1 MANNSIINVVDVG
14 NPSSTRRTV
23 DLLPTYIRTDK
34 NTKFLSSTLDQLIQP
49 AKIERISGFVG
60 STLSPNYNP
69 ATDKYIPAANGL
81 EANYQLEPA
90 LVVRNPDQTIK
101 KVVSYDDLLNQLA
114 FENADI
120 LNHDRLFESSVF
132 SYDPKID
139 WDKFV
144 NYTQYYWLPTG
155 PDAIE
160 ITGQKLAT
168 VSTYNVTDD
177 STKEIFIFSPDGVTP
192 DPLVTLY
199 RGMVYVFNVDSEHN
213 FWIKTA
219 VSSDAQD
226 AYYGASNNGLKKGQ
240 VILTIDDSTPET
252 LFYVAGDDRTI
263 AGRFVV
269 RNLQENT
276 KLDVVNEILGK
287 KTFKSGNGITFTNGM
302 KVRFNGNVTPDE
314 YDNKEWLVE
323 GVGSAITLTDWSKL
337 QNAGIVV
344 TNLDVNFD
352 AQGFDQFP
360 FDDFNNIPLTQEYT
374 TINRSSLDINA
385 WSRYNRWF
393 HADVIKAAAD
403 ANGIDPVYPFSN
415 RATRPIIE
423 FAPNLQLFNY
433 GWVKNTPVDLIDN
446 ITIDAFSTVEGT
458 AGFYIDGELLQ
469 EGYRVIFNADKDP
482 LVKARIYEV
491 KFVTI
496 NGSNVI
502 SLNETR
508 DWIPETG
515 ASVNIQRGLDNAGY
529 NWWFNGTTWVY
540 AQQKTKINQFPLFD
554 VFDENGI
561 SYANLTYYKSNFV
574 GTRIFGYEVGTGSND
589 PVLGFPL
596 KYLNVVNVGDYLFE
610 NFYNTDLFQVI
621 TNNLTETYSVS
632 QGYLRFNGDTRLY
645 GNVWKESSTVSIP
658 IIQFQVLTTETNN
671 IEITSL
677 NNPGYAPTITVD
689 VFVNGTKQEH
699 IQDYRFVVQGP
710 QYFVYFLNTLNVNDR
725 VLFQIYTSVPPNA
738 LGYYAPALG
747 ATNNPL
753 NGPISQLTL
762 AEISDHAKTIANN
775 APDFVGSYP
784 GNSNLRDIGP
794 LSSYGTRLV
803 SHVTPLSFAQFF
815 IGNPEHNLID
825 AIRTVSEQYHTFKL
839 ALFKRITELQG
850 NYTPADALDAV
861 MLSMTADKNSTFP
874 YGYSDMLAFGT
885 DCTIRTYTV
894 VDNRITRWSLDSVY
908 NNTELTE
915 RSISVYL
922 NNNLLIIGQ
931 DYIFD
936 YFSPVVEF
944 LTPLTNNDTI
954 VIKDYF
960 STAGSYIP
968 ETPTKLGLYPKFI
981 PSVYVD
987 DTYVTPTK
995 VIQGHDGSIMIAY
1008 NDYRDDIIL
1017 EFETRIYNNIKIDCN
1032 PELFDVNTILPGVF
1046 RNRPYSP
1053 YEINRILTPDFLKW
1067 AGFFGIDY
1075 QSNQTIDVNDPL
1087 TWNYRISSIDQ
1098 VTKLPLPGHWRGIFK
1113 WYYDTDRPHSHP
1125 WEMLGF
1131 SVQPSW
1137 WTSEYGPAPYTSGN
1151 LILWSD
1157 LRDGLIRQG
1166 DRAGINVDYARPN
1179 LLDVLPVDEYGNLKN
1194 IGQTGII
1201 GQIDYTLVDQNWQ
1214 FGDHSPAETAY
1225 RRSSLWPFAVQI
1237 LMALTRPSIYASVGF
1252 DTSRINK
1259 NVAGQHRYGPTG
1271 ALLSLENLKIF
1282 KELDSAGNRIL
1293 ATGYGVF
1300 VVEAHGQKVYGYGT
1314 KLVQDLSNIE
1324 YNLFS
1329 KVGGFVSK
1337 DKLQVIID
1345 AVDPTS
1351 INPGVLLPAEDYEI
1365 YFNVSNPTK
1374 TYSASGIIVQKTLDG
1389 FVLRGYDKYL
1399 PYFTIYRPIRTAVD
1413 PVVSVGGASE
1423 TYVTWTA
1430 GQFYQAGMVV
1440 QNNNA
1445 YYRVRTSHTAG
1456 ITFDTQNFQSL
1467 PKLPSVGGVS
1477 VYGARSFEDAITT
1490 IPYGTTLSSLQ
1501 EIFDIFVGY
1510 GKWLSTQGFMFD
1522 EVQPDMGETLDWVFS
1537 GREFLYWSTQ
1547 NWSENSVITLS
1558 PFADQVK
1565 FKMNGGVVDNLF
1577 NEFYEYTILTANGG
1591 PFAKNN
1597 FNLSRQDG
1605 LFTIKTINTTDGL
1618 FFIEFSTVQK
1628 EHALIFK
1635 NISMFNDIIYDQES
1649 GYRQLRIK
1657 LNGFRT
1663 ADWNGDFFSPGFV
1676 FDEAIILDWSSYTD
1690 YSAGEIVRYNGRY
1703 YGTNIRIPGAETF
1716 DFNAWTQLPNKPT
1729 SQLWPNFDYKINQFE
1744 DFYSLDIDNFDAGQQ
1759 RMAQHLIGYAPR
1771 TYLDNIF
1778 NDPIAQYKF
1787 YQGFIKEKGTKN
1799 AIQKLA
1805 KASMHNL
1812 KGEIAYNEVW
1822 ALRMGSFGGFN
1833 TLREIEVALD
1843 ESKFVENPQIVQFV
1857 NLIPTNPTDVTYY
1870 KPLPDILI
1878 SPQDYDPD
1886 TLFPTLPSDESTF
1899 AENNFVMPYAG
1910 YPVYDDIK
1918 ATVFN
1923 KNSILDIANNSQL
1936 ADGDILWVGFS
1947 ENGDWDVLR
1956 YTEMSCKVIGAAL
1969 TTFTT
1974 NQIVFLTDRAHNL
1987 KVGDLVSITQFN
1999 SYLNQIYVVEKI
2011 AGSEQ
2016 FVVNTTL
2023 SSIPDTGE
2031 IPVGLMFNF
2040 ISARLKNFDDIKNY
2054 SALEKSRVNGKVWV
2068 DDDGTGKWA
2077 VFEKIDNNT
2086 KSVLMSSTTN
2096 GAQNYGGSM
2105 SYDQGYMSYI
2115 VSADS
2120 FYNPARPPND
2130 IYPDIGRVFVYEK
2143 QSVRTADLTPIIT
2156 YTLNDTSTYY
2166 ISNTP
2171 ALFGNTVV
2179 YEGSSN
2185 YIFATA
2191 PYAGNVKVDNTGT
2204 IRYAKNESDPAG
2216 IAGVGVV
2223 KISTIDTANNKEIA
2237 LGVLTSPAPTANG
2250 RFGTS
2255 IAVQHNSGKKRLLVG
2270 APGENTGGRVW
2281 VYNQYFGGGLS
2292 STATVT
2298 SIPASPYASGAE
2310 FGHAIGSTRDLSTIV
2325 VSAPGYGS
2333 NTGKVEIFTWNT
2345 STHQYTSLQSVVID
2359 NVNTTFGYKTSANQY
2374 TGAYLKTGDRFG
2386 EEVLLTDDAEY
2397 MFVSVKNANHNQKS
2411 GAVIVFKK
2419 QVSGQYQAIQDLRSP
2434 TVSGGMVYGTAL
2446 GLDPAGKI
2454 LVVTSTG
2461 TAFIHNVTFDTY
2473 QNRTNSEA
2481 YPYQLDPTSGSRNT
2495 VTSFDGYATSFYTP
2509 LEGSGAAHV
2518 YYRYNTF
2525 FAYSQDL
2532 TSSDISANGD
2542 FGASLLVTD
2551 SQVLVGA
2558 PQTTVNN
2565 VPGGEIIIFTEIDTT
2580 AQPWNKLRVQPDL
2593 VDTDKIN
2600 RVITIDDVSEEIVD
2614 YLEFL
2619 DPVKGRIPG
2628 LAQQELRFMT
2638 SVDPAVYSLGTA
2650 GVVVNSNT
2658 AWIDDHVGELWWDL
2672 SSVKY
2677 VWYEQ
2682 GSNEYRKNN
2691 WGSVFPGSTIDVY
2704 EWVGSSYL
2712 PNQWATIADT
2722 VDGLSQGISGQ
2733 PKFGQD
2739 NAVMSVKQVYNSIT
2753 NAFENVYYY
2762 WVKNKTTIP
2771 NVYSRTTSAY
2781 DIANLIANPKAQGV
2795 KYATILSPNAVAL
2808 VNCKPSLKSNSI
2820 HLNIEMD
2827 SITDSAN
2834 RHTEWILLAE
2844 DDINILPPTLLI
2856 KKLFDSLVGS
2866 DEQGNQ
2872 IPDIKIPARRRYG
2885 IEFRPRQGVFV
2896 DRHEAIRNL
2905 FEYINTVIKTL
2916 LLRGIKNFTLLE
2928 SMDEIPNQ
2936 LAGTYDQIVED
2947 YATLLFIETNSFDQA
2962 LAEPVIDED
2971 GRIKAINITTPGYS
2985 YNPIYPPSIEI
2996 QGDGDGAVAEAI
3008 CNDIGQISG
3017 VIIKSQGSNYTRA
3030 TAIIRP
3036 YSVIVQTDIN
3046 SGGKWARYEWNRS
3059 RGEWMKVQTQVYD
3072 TTQYWEYVDWID
3084 PSYNPLQSVITTVE
3098 SPYELSILTDMP
3110 EGNYVK
3116 VKNAGDGKYIILR
3129 KNPLGS
3135 VTGTYDTDWDLV
3147 VSEQGTIQF
3156 KSILWESSNSVYSYD
3171 QTSAFDQT
3179 LYDQS
3184 SGIELR
3190 NILSALITNIFI
3202 DDIAIYQ
3209 VGLLFKAIRY
3219 AFSEQK
3225 NLDWV
3230 FKTTFI
3236 DVTNIAG
3243 KLDQRPTYK
3252 LQDSQFYE
3260 DYINEIK
3267 PYHTKIRNFTVNYT
3281 STDVSSTFVSDFD
3294 LPSYWD
3300 LNQKRFRT
3308 VGFGNTELL
3317 YDPWS
3322 SWFKNYSSKIG
3333 EIVIADSGDGYLF
3346 PPKVEI
3352 ISAPGDLGTGATAEA
3367 HIALGKVSRI
3377 IVTNSGAGYS
3387 ATPTVV
3393 ITGGGNTNLSKARAY
3408 AQLENGKVRS
3418 TNIRMKFDRVGISR
3432 EIGTKTFT
3440 DTFQG
3445 LDIVN
3450 GEIFEWPLT
3459 FIPIANKAQITLTV
3473 DGVLQLID
3481 QYSIIYTTKDFETVP
3496 GTPYKKKYATLHL
3509 NWVPSKGSVVQIT
3522 YPKSLELYTAVD
3534 RIEDYYT
3541 SESGLAGITTNTY
3554 TPLLTEDSF
3563 NTDIVTINSIVD
3575 LKEHMVF
3582 SYENQPSSVR
3592 YEIIEV
3598 LTNTKFR
3605 LSKQINLPAGT
3616 LVTLTFRNFGQV
3628 FAGAEYAG
3636 VKLDTLPFSFTGGW
3650 DVLPYWTSSW
3660 DSYQTTQNFAQV
3672 LNPNRNL
3679 RSEIVLL
3686 QNEQQDLLQQI
3697 ITDQIETSSTYATFI
3712 STPQFRYETTAA
3724 GPKQVPNEPYFSDAE
3739 YAYNAAEAKYETD
3752 QAKLTAVQST
3762 LNQLRANHVPV
3773 QLPFIVDTGTVINTY
3788 LNDVRIDGDDHFI
3801 NVPVA
3806 HGGWGKDATFDVTIT
3821 NTSPFAYYVELRN
3834 GGSSYNVKDTLTIFG
3849 DSLGGERGYLD
3860 NDLQEFINQ
3869 NDLIIKVTGVTPA
3882 GTVTSFTSS
3891 GIPNVTR
3898 SYVGVGTTG
3907 TVYINSSSTNW
3918 FNSTGS
3924 VNIVTFRSAA
3934 DDATILP
3941 SDEITLD
3948 TVIQGGDYNPGI
3960 TLGVQP
3966 AEIVVDGDQFLSSVA
3981 SHAPEEMVP
3990 GQVQESFAVT
4000 MFHQLPEG
4008 SPLIRTVKYQLPLDP
4023 PGLGSLQ
4030 SFNIAGLPQNTSSV
4044 SVIVGTTPL
4053 RSEVDYYIDF
4063 PNNSITLLN
4072 PKTGTDYISISSFG
4086 GGGIGLIDYKTSINA
4101 TTQTQITSSVSL
4113 ADIKDVYV
4121 TIGAAGHAPR
4131 SGWVVPKATTSTI
4144 GWTLGTAIGHEQDL
4158 NPRALLTVPI
4168 PTDLGGAPLV
4178 QAWFFNGSAKA
4189 MSEVYEQVVRPGA
4202 SRLYIDLEQP
4212 PGVAGPFHSQ
4222 VIVELNR
4229 VRLIP
4234 PETVYYVAVAD
4245 NLEYPITQAITYSL
4259 LEIDRS
4265 QIEVYINGE
4274 FISQEG
4280 FNYFFDGSKG
4290 YVKFPY
4296 GGIKDGDAIAIT
4308 VLDNYEYLVQYNQ
4321 VVLSEK
4327 LTRSNTDELRIFSF
4341 TNHDANGLRKEKFY
4355 ANRAQRYTIQRPI
4368 FNTSY
4373 LWVEYNG
4380 KTLISD
4386 IDYTIDS
4393 TGLTVTI
4400 DQKYYQSNSDVVVI
4414 LSMSETSYRGA
4425 LGYRM
4430 FTDILGRTSIK
4441 RLSETNSTE
4450 LSTPLLYTDL
4460 TINVLDATKLTQPD
4474 PGTNRPGIIYVAGER
4489 IEFLTVVGNV
4499 LGSLR
4504 RATLGTGAKEALP
4517 TGTTVIDQGTKQN
4530 LLVTSETSVYRTT
4543 TTNTTTYVF
4552 ESLTLNS
4559 SANAWDQI
4567 EVFYGGRK
4575 LLKPTTSTN
4584 TIISYNTDV
4593 VAFDSNETNSYGTQ
4607 TNVVVLPEF
4616 TVTNTS
4622 TGPIITLNIN
4632 VEPNRE
4638 ISVLQRT
4645 GQSMF
4650 TLNWQEFTDPVG
4662 KFLQESPASLPTDSY
4677 YGGDTVIILDDII
4690 NNGAVL
4696 QDELGNPLQGI

>member
-14 NPSSTRRTV
+14 NPSTTRRTV

-81 EANYQLEPA
+81 EADYQLEPA
-90 LVVRNPDQTIK
+90 LVVRNPDQTVK

-120 LNHDRLFESSVF
+120 SNHDRLFESTIF

-168 VSTYNVTDD
+168 ISTYNVADD
-177 STKEIFIFSPDGVTP
+177 KTKEIFIFSPDGVTP

-199 RGMVYVFNVDSEHN
+199 RGMVYVFNVDSDHN

-226 AYYGASNNGLKKGQ
+226 AYFGASNNGVKKGQ
-240 VILTIDDSTPET
+240 VILTVDDTTPET

-302 KVRFNGNVTPDE
+302 KIRFNGNVTPAE
-314 YDNKEWLVE
+314 YDNTEWLVE
-323 GVGSAITLTDWSKL
+323 GVGSAITLTDWAKL
-337 QNAGIVV
+337 QNAGIVI

-360 FDDFNNIPLTQEYT
+360 FDDFNNIPITPEYT

-393 HADVIKAAAD
+393 HADVIKAAAE
-403 ANGIDPVYPFSN
+403 ANGLDPVYPYAN
-415 RATRPIIE
+415 RASRPIIE
-423 FAPNLQLFNY
+423 FDANLQLFNY
-433 GWVKNTPVDLIDN
+433 GWMRQAPVDLIDN
-446 ITIDAFSTVEGT
+446 VTKDAFSTVEGT

-469 EGYRVIFNADKDP
+469 EGYRVIFNADTDP
-482 LVKARIYEV
+482 LVNARIYEV
-491 KFVTI
+491 KFVVI
-496 NGSNVI
+496 DGESVI

-508 DWIPETG
+508 DWIPEIG
-515 ASVNIQRGLDNAGY
+515 ASVNIQRGLENAGY
-529 NWWFNGTTWVY
+529 NWWFNGTTWTY
-540 AQQKTKINQFPLFD
+540 AQQKIKLNQFPLFD

-561 SYANLTYYKSNFV
+561 SYSNLTYYKSNFT
-574 GTRIFGYEVGTGSND
+574 GTRIFGYEVGNGTPD
-589 PVLGFPL
+589 PVLGFSL
-596 KYLNVVNVGDYLFE
+596 KYLNVVNVGDYLFG
-610 NFYNTDLFQVI
+610 NFYNTDSFQVI
-621 TNNLTETYSVS
+621 ANNVTETYSVS
-632 QGYLRFNGDTRLY
+632 QGFLRVNGTNQTY
-645 GNVWKESSTVSIP
+645 VNVWQESSTVSIP
-658 IIQFQVLTTETNN
+658 IIQFQVLTTATNN

-677 NNPGYAPTITVD
+677 NTPGYAPDITVD
-689 VFVNGTKQEH
+689 VFVNGTKQAH
-699 IQDYRFVVQGP
+699 VQDYRFIVQGP

-738 LGYYAPALG
+738 TGYYAPALG

-775 APDFVGSYP
+775 APDFVGAYP

-803 SHVTPLSFAQFF
+803 SHITPLSFAQFF

-825 AIRTVSEQYHTFKL
+825 AIRTVGEQYHTFKL
-839 ALFKRITELQG
+839 ALYKRITELQG
-850 NYTPADALDAV
+850 DYTPADALDAV
-861 MLSMTADKNSTFP
+861 MLSLTADKNSTFP
-874 YGYSDMLAFGT
+874 YGYSDMLTFGT
-885 DCTIRTYTV
+885 DCTVRTYTV
-894 VDNRITRWSLDSVY
+894 VDNRITRWSLDSPY
-908 NNTELTE
+908 NDTALTE
-915 RSISVYL
+915 RSVLVYL
-922 NNNLLIIGQ
+922 NDTLLVSNR
-931 DYIFD
+931 DYKFD
-936 YFSPVVEF
+936 YYSPVVEF
-944 LTPLTNNDTI
+944 LIPLKNKDTI
-954 VIKDYF
+954 VIKDYPG
-960 STAGSYIP
+960 TAGSYVP

-981 PSVYVD
+981 PSIYID
-987 DTYVTPTK
+987 DTYVEPTK
-995 VIQGHDGSIMIAY
+995 VIQGHDGSITVAY
-1008 NDYRDDIIL
+1008 GDYRDDIIL
-1017 EFETRIYNNIKIDCN
+1017 EFETRIYNNIKIN
-1032 PELFDVNTILPGVF
+1032 YNHELFDVNTILPGVF
-1046 RNRPYSP
+1046 RKRPYSP
-1053 YEINRILTPDFLKW
+1053 YDINRMLTPDFLKW

-1087 TWNYRISSIDQ
+1087 TWNYRISAVDQ

-1131 SVQPSW
+1131 AVQPSW

-1157 LRDGLIRQG
+1157 LRDGFIRQG
-1166 DRAGINVDYARPN
+1166 PRAGIDINYARPN

-1194 IGQTGII
+1194 IGQIGII
-1201 GQIDYTLVDQNWQ
+1201 GAIDYTSVDQNWQ
-1214 FGDHSPAETAY
+1214 FGDHAPSETAY

-1259 NVAGQHRYGPTG
+1259 TVAGQYRYGTNG
-1271 ALLSLENLKIF
+1271 ALLSLSNLQIF
-1282 KELDSAGNRIL
+1282 KETDSNGNRIL

-1300 VVEAHGQKVYGYGT
+1300 VVEAHGQKVYGYGK
-1314 KLVQDLSNIE
+1314 KLTTDLANIE

-1351 INPGVLLPAEDYEI
+1351 INPGVLLPTEDYEI
-1365 YFNVSNPTK
+1365 YFNISNPTK
-1374 TYSASGIIVQKTLDG
+1374 TYSASGIIVQKTIDG
-1389 FVLRGYDKYL
+1389 YVLRGYDKYL

-1413 PVVSVGGASE
+1413 PVVSVGGVSE

-1430 GQFYQAGMVV
+1430 GQFYQVGMVV

-1456 ITFDTQNFQSL
+1456 STFSTQNFQSL

-1477 VYGARSFEDAITT
+1477 VYGAKSFEDSTST
-1490 IPYGTTLSSLQ
+1490 IPYGTKLSSLQ
-1501 EIFDIFVGY
+1501 EIFDVFVGY
-1510 GKWLSTQGFMFD
+1510 GKYLATQGFLFD

-1565 FKMNGGVVDNLF
+1565 FAMNGGVVDNLF
-1577 NEFYEYTILTANGG
+1577 NEFYEYTLLKADGG

-1605 LFTIKTINTTDGL
+1605 LFKITTSNTRDGL

-1635 NISMFNDIIYDQES
+1635 NISMFNDIIYDQET

-1676 FDEAIILDWSSYTD
+1676 FDEAIIQDWEAYTD
-1690 YSAGEIVRYNGRY
+1690 YASGIVVRYNGRY
-1703 YGTNIRIPGAETF
+1703 YGTNVRIPGAETF
-1716 DFNAWTQLPNKPT
+1716 DFTLWSQLPSKPT
-1729 SQLWPNFDYKINQFE
+1729 PQLWPNFDYKINQFE

-1771 TYLDNIF
+1771 NYLDNIF

-1787 YQGFIKEKGTKN
+1787 YQGYIKEKGTKN

-1822 ALRMGSFGGFN
+1822 AVRLGAFGGFN
-1833 TLREIEVALD
+1833 TIREIEVDLN
-1843 ESKFVENPQIVQFV
+1843 ESKFVENPQIIQFV
-1857 NLIPTNPTDVTYY
+1857 NLVPTNPTDVTYY
-1870 KPLPDILI
+1870 KPLSDILI
-1878 SPQDYDPD
+1878 APPDYNPD
-1886 TLFPTLPSDESTF
+1886 ELFPTLPSDESTF

-1923 KNSILDIANNSQL
+1923 RNSILDIANNNQL
-1936 ADGDILWVGFS
+1936 SDGDVLWVGFS

-1956 YTEMSCKVIGAAL
+1956 YTEMPCKVIGAAL

-1999 SYLNQIYVVEKI
+1999 SYLNQIYVVEQVS
-2011 AGSEQ
+2011 GSTQ
-2016 FVVNTTL
+2016 FVVNTKLT
-2023 SSIPDTGE
+2023 SIPDTGE

-2040 ISARLKNFDDIKNY
+2040 ISARLKDFDDIKNY
-2054 SALEKSRVNGKVWV
+2054 SALERSRVNGKVWV
-2068 DDDGTGKWA
+2068 DNDGTGKWA

-2086 KSVLMSSTTN
+2086 RSVLVSSTTN
-2096 GAQNYGGSM
+2096 GAQNYGGSIA
-2105 SYDQGYMSYI
+2105 YDQGYMSYV

-2120 FYNPARPPND
+2120 FVNPPRPPND
-2130 IYPDIGRVFVYEK
+2130 IYTDVGRVFVYEK
-2143 QSVRTADLTPIIT
+2143 QSIRNATLTPIIS

-2166 ISNTP
+2166 ISSST
-2171 ALFGNTVV
+2171 ALFGNTVL

-2191 PYAGNVKVDNTGT
+2191 PNAGNVKVSNVGT

-2223 KISTIDTANNKEIA
+2223 KVSTIDTANNREIA

-2250 RFGTS
+2250 HFGKA
-2255 IAVQHNSGKKRLLVG
+2255 IAIQHTTGKKRLLVG

-2281 VYNQYFGGGLS
+2281 VYDQYFGGGLS

-2298 SIPASPYASGAE
+2298 SIPTSPYASGSG
-2310 FGHAIGSTRDLSTIV
+2310 FGSNIGSTRDLSTIA
-2325 VSAPGYGS
+2325 VSAPGYNH

-2345 STHQYTSLQSVVID
+2345 LTHHYTSLQSVGID
-2359 NVNTTFGYKTSANQY
+2359 DVNTTFGYKTAADAYIN
-2374 TGAYLKTGDRFG
+2374 AYLKTGDRFG
-2386 EEVLLTDDAEY
+2386 EEVILTDDAEY
-2397 MFVSVKNANHNQKS
+2397 MIVSVRNADYNQKH

-2419 QVSGQYQAIQDLRSP
+2419 QLSGQYKPVQDLRSP
-2434 TVSGGMVYGTAL
+2434 TASGGMIYGSKI

-2461 TAFIHNVTFDTY
+2461 TAFVHNVTFDTY
-2473 QNRTNSEA
+2473 QNRTTNNS
-2481 YPYQLDPTSGSRNT
+2481 YQLDPASGSRNT

-2509 LEGSGAAHV
+2509 LEGSGASHV
-2518 YYRYNTF
+2518 YYRYNQF

-2532 TSSDISANGD
+2532 ISADVSANGD

-2558 PQTTVNN
+2558 PQTTINN
-2565 VPGGEIIIFTEIDTT
+2565 APGGEIIIFTEIDQT
-2580 AQPWNKLRVQPDL
+2580 AQPWNKIRVQPDL

-2600 RVITIDDVSEEIVD
+2600 RVITIDDTSEEIVD

-2628 LAQQELRFMT
+2628 TAQQELSFMT
-2638 SVDPAVYSLGTA
+2638 SVDPAVYSLGTV
-2650 GVVVNSNT
+2650 GVVVNSDT

-2677 VWYEQ
+2677 IWYEQ
-2682 GSNEYRKNN
+2682 GTNEYRKNN

-2704 EWVGSSYL
+2704 EWIGSSYL
-2712 PNQWATIADT
+2712 PSQWATIADT
-2722 VDGLSQGISGQ
+2722 VDGLAQGISGQ
-2733 PKFGQD
+2733 PKFGLD
-2739 NAVMSVKQVYNSIT
+2739 NSVMSVKQVYNSIT
-2753 NAFENVYYY
+2753 NAFDNVYYY

-2771 NVYSRTTSAY
+2771 NVYDRTTSAY
-2781 DIANLIANPKAQGV
+2781 EVANLIANPKAQGI
-2795 KYATILSPNAVAL
+2795 KYATILSSNAVAL
-2808 VNCKPSLKSNSI
+2808 VNCKPSLKSNSV

-2827 SITDSAN
+2827 KITDSAN

-2844 DDINILPPTLLI
+2844 DDINILPPTLVI

-2872 IPDIKIPARRRYG
+2872 IPDMKIPARRRYG
-2885 IEFRPRQGVFV
+2885 IEFRPRQGAFV
-2896 DRHEAIRNL
+2896 NRHEAIRNL
-2905 FEYINTVIKTL
+2905 FEYVNSVIKTI
-2916 LLRGIKNFTLLE
+2916 LLRGIKSFALLD

-2936 LAGTYDQIVED
+2936 LDGTYDQVVED
-2947 YATLLFIETNSFDQA
+2947 HATLLFIETGLFDQA
-2962 LAEPVIDED
+2962 LAEPVIDAN
-2971 GRIKAINITTPGYS
+2971 GRIKEINITKSGYS
-2985 YNPIYPPSIEI
+2985 YNKDYPPYIQI
-2996 QGDGDGAVAEAI
+2996 QGDGDGAVVQAI
-3008 CNDIGQISG
+3008 CNDIGQIVG
-3017 VIIKSQGSNYTRA
+3017 AVILNQGNNYTRA
-3030 TAIIRP
+3030 SATIRP
-3036 YSVIVQTDIN
+3036 YSVVVQTDVN

-3059 RGEWMKVQTQVYD
+3059 RGEWIKVQTQVYD
-3072 TTQYWEYVDWID
+3072 TTQYWEYVDWIA
-3084 PSYNPLQSVITTVE
+3084 PSYNALQSVITTVD

-3116 VKNAGDGKYIILR
+3116 VKNAGDGKYLILR
-3129 KNPLGS
+3129 KNAPGS
-3135 VTGTYDTDWDLV
+3135 LTGTYDKDWDLV
-3147 VSEQGTIQF
+3147 LSEQGTIQF
-3156 KSILWESSNSVYSYD
+3156 KSTLWEATNSAFAYDEISS
-3171 QTSAFDQT
+3171 FDQT

-3190 NILSALITNIFI
+3190 IILEALITNIFI
-3202 DDIAIYQ
+3202 DDIGVYQ
-3209 VGLLFKAIRY
+3209 VRMLFKAVRY
-3219 AFSEQK
+3219 ALSEQK

-3236 DVTNIAG
+3236 DVTNVAG
-3243 KLDQRPTYK
+3243 TLDQRPTYK
-3252 LQDSQFYE
+3252 LQDSKFYE
-3260 DYINEIK
+3260 DYINEVK

-3300 LNQKRFRT
+3300 VNQKRFRT

-3322 SWFKNYSSKIG
+3322 SWFSNYASKIG
-3333 EIVIADSGDGYLF
+3333 EIVIADSGNGYLF

-3367 HIALGKVSRI
+3367 YIAMGKVSRI
-3377 IVTNSGAGYS
+3377 IVTNPGSGYAS
-3387 ATPTVV
+3387 TPTVV

-3432 EIGTKTFT
+3432 EIGTTLFT
-3440 DTFQG
+3440 DTYQG

-3459 FIPIANKAQITLTV
+3459 FIPVANKGQITLTV
-3473 DGVLQLID
+3473 NGVLQLID
-3481 QYSIIYTTKDFETVP
+3481 QYSIIYTTKDFESVP
-3496 GTPYKKKYATLHL
+3496 GLPYKKKYATLHL
-3509 NWVPSKGSVVQIT
+3509 NWVPNKGSVVQIT

-3534 RIEDYYT
+3534 RIEDYYS
-3541 SESGLAGITTNTY
+3541 SETGLAGITTDIY
-3554 TPLLTEDSF
+3554 TPLLAEDSI
-3563 NTDIVTINSIVD
+3563 NTDIVIINSDVGI
-3575 LKEHMVF
+3575 KKHMVF
-3582 SYENQPSSVR
+3582 SYENQPDSVR
-3592 YEIIEV
+3592 YEIVEV
-3598 LTNTKFR
+3598 LTATKFR

-3628 FAGAEYAG
+3628 MAGAEYAG

-3679 RSEIVLL
+3679 RSEIIQL

-3697 ITDQIETSSTYATFI
+3697 VTDQIETSSTYATFI

-3739 YAYNAAEAKYETD
+3739 NAYNVAEAKYIAD
-3752 QAKLTAVQST
+3752 QEKLTSVQST

-3773 QLPFIVDTGTVINTY
+3773 QLPFVVDTGTVINTY
-3788 LNDVRIDGDDHFI
+3788 LNDVRIDGPDHFTS
-3801 NVPVA
+3801 VPVA
-3806 HGGWGKDATFDVTIT
+3806 HGGWGNGATFDVTIT

-3834 GGSSYNVKDTLTIFG
+3834 GGSAYNKKDSLTIFG
-3849 DSLGGERGYLD
+3849 DNLGGERGYLD
-3860 NDLQEFINQ
+3860 IGLDKFINQ
-3869 NDLIIKVTGVTPA
+3869 NDLTIKVTGVTSA
-3882 GTVTSFTSS
+3882 GTITSFTSS

-3924 VNIVTFRSAA
+3924 VNIVTFRNAT
-3934 DDATILP
+3934 DDSTILP
-3941 SDEITLD
+3941 SDEYTLD
-3948 TVIQGGDYNPGI
+3948 TVLQGGDYNPGI

-3966 AEIVVDGDQFLSSVA
+3966 AEIVVDGDQYLSSIA

-3990 GQVQESFAVT
+3990 GQVQESFAIS
-4000 MFHQLPEG
+4000 MFHQLSQG
-4008 SPLIRTVKYQLPLDP
+4008 SPLIRTVKYQLPLEAP
-4023 PGLGSLQ
+4023 QLGSLQ
-4030 SFNIAGLPQNTSSV
+4030 TFKISGQPANTSSV

-4053 RSEVDYYIDF
+4053 RSGIDYFIDF
-4063 PNNSITLLN
+4063 PNKLVTLLN
-4072 PKTGTDYISISSFG
+4072 PFTGTDYISVTSFG
-4086 GGGIGLIDYKTSINA
+4086 GGGIGLIDYKTSIIAN
-4101 TTQTQITSSVSL
+4101 TQTQITTSVSL

-4121 TIGAAGHAPR
+4121 TLGAAGHAPR

-4144 GWTLGTAIGHEQDL
+4144 GWTLGTALGHEQDL
-4158 NPRALLTVPI
+4158 NPRGLLTVPI

-4178 QAWFFNGSAKA
+4178 QAWFFSAPYKA
-4189 MSEVYEQVVRPGA
+4189 MSEVYEQVVKVGS
-4202 SRLYIDLEQP
+4202 SRLYINLEQP

-4234 PETVYYVAVAD
+4234 PETVYYVASAD
-4245 NLEYPITQAITYSL
+4245 NLEYPISQSIKYNL

-4265 QIEVYINGE
+4265 QIEVYVNGT
-4274 FISQEG
+4274 FLSPEG
-4280 FNYFFDGSKG
+4280 FNYFFDGSQG
-4290 YVKFPY
+4290 YVQFPA
-4296 GGIKDGDAIAIT
+4296 GALNDGDAIAIS
-4308 VLDNYEYLVQYNQ
+4308 VLDNYEYLIQFGQ

-4327 LTRSNTDELRIFSF
+4327 LTRSSTDELRIFSF

-4355 ANRAQRYTIQRPI
+4355 GNRAQRYTIQRPI
-4368 FNTSY
+4368 FDTSY

-4393 TGLTVTI
+4393 TGLVVTV
-4400 DQKYYQSNSDVVVI
+4400 DQKYYQADTDVVVI
-4414 LSMSETSYRGA
+4414 LSMSENSYRGA

-4430 FTDILGRTSIK
+4430 FTDILGRTSVK
-4441 RLSETNSTE
+4441 RLSESNSTE
-4450 LSTPLLYTDL
+4450 LATPLLLDDL
-4460 TINVLDATKLTQPD
+4460 LINVVDATKLTQPD
-4474 PGTNRPGIIYVAGER
+4474 PGNNRPGIVYVAGER

-4517 TGTTVIDQGTKQN
+4517 AGTAVIDQGTKQTFS
-4530 LLVTSETSVYRTT
+4530 VPTETAVYRTT
-4543 TTNTTTYVF
+4543 TTNTTSYVF
-4552 ESLTLNS
+4552 ETLTLNAE
-4559 SANAWDQI
+4559 ANAWDQV

-4584 TIISYNTDV
+4584 TIISYNTNV

-4622 TGPIITLNIN
+4622 TGSIITLNID

-4638 ISVLQRT
+4638 ISVLKRT

-4650 TLNWQEFTDPVG
+4650 KMNWQEFTDPVSN
-4662 KFLQESPASLPTDSY
+4662 FLQESPASLPTDSY
-4677 YGGDTVIILDDII
+4677 YGGDTVIILDDNI